1 MDKWLWVDAATAVSL
16 ANSGDATLEILRKGH
31 SFLNMQQFAA
41 LLGTGNF
48 RIIVFKNRAT
58 ALVELVDYENGILLN
73 ILTVHGDLRRC
84 DVAMQYLEEAA
95 KEAGANM
102 VVSVGHTG
110 WARIMKRRGYTL
122 EPKLYM
128 KKVLQ

>member
-1 MDKWLWVDAATAVSL
+1 METWLWVPAATAVSL
-16 ANSGDATLEILRKGH
+16 AESGDATLEILRKGH
-31 SFLNMQQFAA
+31 GFLSMQQFVP
-41 LLGTGNF
+41 LLRESVF

-58 ALVELVDYENGILLN
+58 ALVEFVDYEDGKLLN
-73 ILTVHGDLRRC
+73 ILTVHGDLKRC
-84 DVAMQYLEEAA
+84 DVAMEYLEQAA

-102 VVSVGHTG
+102 VVSIGHTG

-122 EPKLYM
+122 EPRLYM